1 MCINF
6 AYSLSLFRIFG
17 NLLFLDFNYMAN
29 IVLET
34 PEVLHILRK
43 CLYFLNKCNELF
55 DFPLVL
61 MAHFY

>member
-17 NLLFLDFNYMAN
+17 NLLFFHFNYMAN

-34 PEVLHILRK
+34 PIVLHILRK
-43 CLYFLNKCNELF
+43 SWYFLNKCNELF
-55 DFPLVL
+55 GFPLVL
-61 MAHFY
+61 KAHFY